1 MKIKGLS
8 LAVLTAGLIAG
19 TTTAALAQDVP
30 NWIGFSVGNT
40 KFSNGS
46 NIVTPGTNNLSGI
59 SPQTTENSDNAWK
72 IYLGIPFNKN
82 LGLEL
87 GYAKLGDQYITGL
100 RSGVA
105 ASSRA
110 TSTAYLI
117 DLIGNYDINDKFSL
131 LGKAGIHRWGVNDD
145 TTVGGVGATN
155 GADGFDFTYGLGMQ
169 YNLNNDVGLRLEWDK
184 VNNMG
189 HEGTTGKI
197 DASLISIGIVYKFKI
212 L

>member
-1 MKIKGLS
+1 MEIKGLAKAAVAAS
-8 LAVLTAGLIAG
+8 LIVG
-19 TTTAALAQDVP
+19 TVTTAVAQDVP

-40 KFSNGS
+40 KFTNGS

-59 SPQTTENSDNAWK
+59 SPQTTQNSDSAWK

-82 LGLEL
+82 FGLEL
-87 GYAKLGDQYITGL
+87 GYAKLGDQYITGT
-100 RSGVA
+100 RGAAA

-110 TSTAYLI
+110 TSTAYLMN
-117 DLIGNYDINDKFSL
+117 LIGNYDINDKLSL

-155 GADGFDFTYGLGMQ
+155 GADGFDFTYGLGVQ
-169 YNLNNDVGLRLEWDK
+169 YNLNSDVGLRLEWDK

-197 DASLISIGIVYKFKI
+197 DASLISIGVVYKFKI